1 MTTIA
6 YTVLVFTSASPYLKM
21 ALISIPQGL
30 IPVLTLAEISSLLPL
45 HLVGVAFGLVEV
57 LDSIVNVLGN
67 IAFGGLYNLTGSY
80 QAGMMSL
87 LVLSLVGFFMT
98 LYVASWGLDEMGE
111 ERKAYQKVRISGG
124 LTP

>member
-111 ERKAYQKVRISGG
+111 ERKAYQKVRISGV

>member
-6 YTVLVFTSASPYLKM
+6 YTVLVFTSASSYLKM

-30 IPVLTLAEISSLLPL
+30 IPVLTLAEISFLLPL

-57 LDSIVNVLGN
+57 LDSVVNVLGN

-87 LVLSLVGFFMT
+87 LALSLVGFFMT
-98 LYVASWGLDEMGE
+98 LYVASWGSDEISE
-111 ERKAYQKVRISGG
+111 DRKTYQKVRISGI